1 MSLQTPDCGAYPLFY
16 PSLDHQTPPLP
27 SAFLGAVGGR
37 FYWKCCL
44 SWCFLPKQLQFPPRL
59 CQNKG
64 GKCQIKGK
72 EHSVLQA
79 LVMSPG
85 KEDLPVPR
93 HSNSSLGIF
102 SFLLL
107 ISHLSLSTSRL
118 PEQCH
123 NTNNCRK
130 PPTAKWC
137 QWQGNNTVSLSHGIC
152 WVLGSWCEADS
163 SLVGLVHSQHHF

>member
-1 MSLQTPDCGAYPLFY
+1 MGTVGEDFIGSVAFHAVSSPNNFNSHHG
-16 PSLDHQTPPLP
+16 
-27 SAFLGAVGGR
+27 SADT
-37 FYWKCCL
+37 
-44 SWCFLPKQLQFPPRL
+44 
-59 CQNKG
+59 
-64 GKCQIKGK
+64 K
-72 EHSVLQA
+72 EKNVKLKRKSFSVLQA

-85 KEDLPVPR
+85 EEDLPVPR
-93 HSNSSLGIF
+93 LSNSSLGIF

-137 QWQGNNTVSLSHGIC
+137 QWQGNNTVSLSHGMC